1 MLCWTALISHGSKA
15 SRPTSLLDFCMI
27 LTRLMFVS
35 ACAALAPSKHEQQA
49 VAAGNSSN
57 SFSSKRTWQDAPNED
72 SKHAS
77 PDTER

>member
-1 MLCWTALISHGSKA
+1 
-15 SRPTSLLDFCMI
+15 MI
-27 LTRLMFVS
+27 LTRSIFVS

-57 SFSSKRTWQDAPNED
+57 SFSNKRTWQDAPNED

-77 PDTER
+77 PDTERYSVRTPGAQRFQGFLEVAGKGV